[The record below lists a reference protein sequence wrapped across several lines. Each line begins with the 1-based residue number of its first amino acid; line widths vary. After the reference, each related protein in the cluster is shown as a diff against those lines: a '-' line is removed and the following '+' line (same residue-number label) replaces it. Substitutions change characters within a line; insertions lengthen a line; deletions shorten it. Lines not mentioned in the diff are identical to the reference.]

1 MNPEIKKPRPI
12 PVDAPFVF
20 SDISTPCE
28 NVL

>member
-20 SDISTPCE
+20 FDILTPMK
-28 NVL
+28 NV